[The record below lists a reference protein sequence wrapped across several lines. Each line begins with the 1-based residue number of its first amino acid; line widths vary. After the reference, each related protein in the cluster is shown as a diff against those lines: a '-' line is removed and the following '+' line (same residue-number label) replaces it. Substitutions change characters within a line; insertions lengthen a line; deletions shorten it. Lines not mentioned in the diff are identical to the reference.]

1 MFPTAAAS
9 LSSQTVKN
17 NLNTPSAFWH
27 QLSTTDSICP
37 SIYCIHGAEEEEGRN
52 TMDATDWSDLVLPP
66 PHTVHL
72 GLSEPSKGNSS
83 IEILFR
89 IQILC

>member
-27 QLSTTDSICP
+27 HLSPTDSICP
-37 SIYCIHGAEEEEGRN
+37 CIYCIHGAEEEEEEEEEG
-52 TMDATDWSDLVLPP
+52 
-66 PHTVHL
+66 
-72 GLSEPSKGNSS
+72 
-83 IEILFR
+83 
-89 IQILC
+89 